1 MWIIINKKILLK
13 EGIKMVLQKYRFK
26 LKLVF

>member
-13 EGIKMVLQKYRFK
+13 EDIKMVLQKYRFK
-26 LKLVF
+26 LKLLF